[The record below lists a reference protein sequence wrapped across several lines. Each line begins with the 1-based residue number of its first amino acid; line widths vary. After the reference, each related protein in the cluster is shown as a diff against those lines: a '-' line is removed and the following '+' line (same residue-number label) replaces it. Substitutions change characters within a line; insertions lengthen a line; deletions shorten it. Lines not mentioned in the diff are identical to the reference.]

1 MSNVKKSFVKVTSP
15 LGVAGYTYLT
25 VPDTK
30 FKEEGEYRIQL
41 TLKQQDYNSK
51 LADLFAEEI
60 AKSVADAKADP
71 KNKGKK
77 IREADLPIKELE
89 NGDFQLNI
97 KCKAKVIGRKDQKV
111 YDMKP
116 VLFDAKGTRI
126 HGDPKVG
133 SGSQV
138 KVNFEIRPYYTALVG
153 AGISLSLK
161 AVQIIKLEAYGG
173 GGSASQFGFDE
184 EEGFEAAV
192 DNDEQAER
200 TQQFT
205 AQQAD
210 DDAADFDD
218 DIPF

>member
-1 MSNVKKSFVKVTSP
+1 MSNERKSFAKVTSP

-41 TLKQQDYNSK
+41 TLKAQDYHGK
-51 LADLFAEEI
+51 LADLLEAEI
-60 AKSVADAKADP
+60 QKSVAEAKADP

-97 KCKAKVIGRKDQKV
+97 KCKAKVIGRKDGKV

-116 VLFDAKGTRI
+116 VLFDAKGGRI
-126 HGDPKVG
+126 TGDPKVG
-133 SGSQV
+133 SGSKV

-161 AVQIIKLEAYGG
+161 AVQIIQLESYGG

-184 EEGFEAAV
+184 EEGYEAAAEA
-192 DNDEQAER
+192 DSHAEQGN
-200 TQQFT
+200 QY
-205 AQQAD
+205 AQKQAD
-210 DDAADFDD
+210 DEQFDD

>member
-1 MSNVKKSFVKVTSP
+1 MSNAKKSFTKVTTP

-41 TLKQQDYNSK
+41 TLKAHDYNTK
-51 LADLFAEEI
+51 LADLLANEI
-60 AKSVADAKADP
+60 AKSVEEAKADP

-97 KCKAKVIGRKDQKV
+97 KCKAKVIGRKDGKV
-111 YDMKP
+111 YDLKP
-116 VLFDAKGTRI
+116 VLFDAKGERI
-126 HGDPKVG
+126 SGDPKVG
-133 SGSQV
+133 AGSKV

-161 AVQIIKLEAYGG
+161 AVQIIKLESYGG
-173 GGSASQFGFDE
+173 GGNASQFGFDE
-184 EEGFEAAV
+184 EEGYEAAIE
-192 DNDEQAER
+192 NDEHAEQAN
-200 TQQFT
+200 QQ
-205 AQQAD
+205 AQSQAD
-210 DDAADFDD
+210 DDSNFDD